1 MAARC
6 RGYLAGLQSWVSPRT
21 RQTLLGGEPFGSF
34 EHSYDA
40 LGGVAAA
47 DLLAFEADLKAS
59 RGWEFKYG
67 SRSWSVVEADGVRAL
82 LNNEAPAAV
91 QSSVRLDGGPPPLS
105 GPLGSAVGGL
115 GLCAPLYASAG
126 GAVTKPRVL
135 LIGGGGCALPP
146 VLRRALGA
154 TVTAVEPDDE
164 VRIIAREYFGAPAE
178 MAGDDAAEAA
188 PAVPTPGSWGHLV
201 GGCGATAVSEARSG
215 SFDIV
220 VVDAA
225 DGGNAPPDALASP
238 AFFADVGRVLAP
250 RTAVLAVNVVTRDP
264 ETFARVRDAAA
275 RVGGALFE
283 SELPAPLVAEGSPDF
298 ARLLFAVRG
307 DTSPSLAGHPLLAHV
322 DEGGEWVRGFRGLV

>member
-34 EHSYDA
+34 DQAYDA
-40 LGGVAAA
+40 LGGVADA

-67 SRSWSVVEADGVRAL
+67 SRNWSVVEADGVRAL
-82 LNNEAPAAV
+82 LNNTAPQTV
-91 QSSVRLDGGPPPLS
+91 QSSIRLDGGPPPLS

-115 GLCAPLYASAG
+115 GLCAPLYAAWGQRVAANPS
-126 GAVTKPRVL
+126 VL
-135 LIGGGGCALPP
+135 LLGGGGCALPP

-164 VRIIAREYFGAPAE
+164 VRSIACEYF
-178 MAGDDAAEAA
+178 DASCE
-188 PAVPTPGSWGHLV
+188 LV
-201 GGCGATAVSEARSG
+201 GGCGAEAVAKAGDG

-238 AFFADVGRVLAP
+238 AFFADVGRVLTEP
-250 RTAVLAVNVVTRDP
+250 AVLAVNVVARDA
-264 ETFARVRDAAA
+264 ETLARVRDAAKC
-275 RVGGALFE
+275 VGGKLFE
-283 SELPAPLVAEGSPDF
+283 CELPAPLVAEGSPDF

-307 DTSPSLAGHPLLAHV
+307 DAFPSLAGHHPLLAHV
-322 DEGGEWVRGFRGLV
+322 DEGELWVRGFRRL

>member
-1 MAARC
+1 MARLARC

-34 EHSYDA
+34 DQAYDA

-59 RGWEFKYG
+59 RGWEFLYG
-67 SRSWSVVEADGVRAL
+67 SRGWSVVEANGVRAL
-82 LNNEAPAAV
+82 LNNEAPQTV
-91 QSSVRLDGGPPPLS
+91 QSSIRVDGGPPPLS

-115 GLCAPLYASAG
+115 GLCAPLYASTG
-126 GAVTKPRVL
+126 QGRQKNPSVL
-135 LIGGGGCALPP
+135 VLGGGGCALPP

-164 VRIIAREYFGAPAE
+164 VRSIACEYF
-178 MAGDDAAEAA
+178 DASCE
-188 PAVPTPGSWGHLV
+188 LV
-201 GGCGATAVSEARSG
+201 GGCGAEAVAEARDG

-225 DGGNAPPDALASP
+225 EGGNAPPDALASP
-238 AFFADVGRVLAP
+238 AFFADVGRVLTEP
-250 RTAVLAVNVVTRDP
+250 AVLAVNVVARDA
-264 ETFARVRDAAA
+264 ETLARVRDATACA
-275 RVGGALFE
+275 GGARFE
-283 SELPAPLVAEGSPDF
+283 CELPAPLVAEGSPDF

-307 DTSPSLAGHPLLAHV
+307 DPVPHLEQHPLLAHI
-322 DEGGEWVRGFRGLV
+322 DEGEAWVRGFRGL

>member
-40 LGGVAAA
+40 LGGVADA
-47 DLLAFEADLKAS
+47 DLLAFEADLKS
-59 RGWEFKYG
+59 TRGWEFKYG
-67 SRSWSVVEADGVRAL
+67 SRNWSVVEADGVRAL
-82 LNNEAPAAV
+82 LNNTAPQTV
-91 QSSVRLDGGPPPLS
+91 QSSIRLDGGPPPLS

-126 GAVTKPRVL
+126 DVVANPSVL
-135 LIGGGGCALPP
+135 LLGAGGCALPP

-164 VRIIAREYFGAPAE
+164 VRRIACEYF
-178 MAGDDAAEAA
+178 DASC
-188 PAVPTPGSWGHLV
+188 GLV
-201 GGCGATAVSEARSG
+201 GGCGAEAVAKARDG

-225 DGGNAPPDALASP
+225 DGAGAPPAVLSTP
-238 AFFADVGRVLAP
+238 AFFADVGRVLTEP
-250 RTAVLAVNVVTRDP
+250 SVLAVNVVARDA
-264 ETFARVRDAAA
+264 ETLARVRDAAA
-275 RVGGALFE
+275 CVGGELFE
-283 SELPAPLVAEGSPDF
+283 CELPAPLVAEGSPDF

-307 DTSPSLAGHPLLAHV
+307 DAFPSLAGHHPLLAHV
-322 DEGGEWVRGFRGLV
+322 DEGELWMQGFRGLV

>member
-1 MAARC
+1 MARLARC

-34 EHSYDA
+34 EHAYDA

-67 SRSWSVVEADGVRAL
+67 SRNWSVVEADGVRAL

-115 GLCAPLYASAG
+115 GLCAPLYASA
-126 GAVTKPRVL
+126 AIPPPLANPSVL
-135 LIGGGGCALPP
+135 LLGGGGCALPP

-164 VRIIAREYFGAPAE
+164 VRSIACEYF
-178 MAGDDAAEAA
+178 DASCE
-188 PAVPTPGSWGHLV
+188 LV
-201 GGCGATAVSEARSG
+201 GGCGSEAVAAASDG
-215 SFDIV
+215 SFDVV

-250 RTAVLAVNVVTRDP
+250 TTAVLAVNVVPRDL
-264 ETFARVRDAAA
+264 ETFVRVRDAAA
-275 RVGGALFE
+275 GVGGALFE
-283 SELPAPLVAEGSPDF
+283 CVLPAPLIAGGSSSN

-307 DTSPSLAGHPLLAHV
+307 DALPSLAGHPLLAHV
-322 DEGGEWVRGFRGLV
+322 DEGELWVQGFRGLV

>member
-47 DLLAFEADLKAS
+47 DLLAFEADLKS
-59 RGWEFKYG
+59 TRGWEFKYG
-67 SRSWSVVEADGVRAL
+67 SRNWSVVEADGVRAL

-91 QSSVRLDGGPPPLS
+91 QSSIRLDGGPPPLS

-126 GAVTKPRVL
+126 GAVANPSVL
-135 LIGGGGCALPP
+135 LLGGGGCALPP
-146 VLRRALGA
+146 VLYNALRAR
-154 TVTAVEPDDE
+154 TTAVEPDDE
-164 VRIIAREYFGAPAE
+164 VRSIACEYFGAP
-178 MAGDDAAEAA
+178 GD
-188 PAVPTPGSWGHLV
+188 WGELV
-201 GGCGATAVSEARSG
+201 GGCGAEAVAAASDS

-238 AFFADVGRVLAP
+238 AFFADLGRVLAP
-250 RTAVLAVNVVTRDP
+250 RTAVLAVNVVARDA
-264 ETFARVRDAAA
+264 ETLARVRESAAG
-275 RVGGALFE
+275 VGGELFE
-283 SELPAPLVAEGSPDF
+283 CELPAPLVAEGSSSH

-307 DTSPSLAGHPLLAHV
+307 EPGPHLAEHPLLAHI
-322 DEGGEWVRGFRGLV
+322 DEGELWMRGFRGL

>member
-1 MAARC
+1 MGRLARC

-40 LGGVAAA
+40 LGGVDNA
-47 DLLAFEADLKAS
+47 DLLAFEADLKVS
-59 RGWEFKYG
+59 RGWEFLYG
-67 SRSWSVVEADGVRAL
+67 SRNWSVVEASGVHAL

-91 QSSVRLDGGPPPLS
+91 QSSIHVDGGPPPLS

-115 GLCAPLYASAG
+115 GLCVPLYAAWGQRVAANPS
-126 GAVTKPRVL
+126 VL
-135 LIGGGGCALPP
+135 LLGGGGCALPP

-164 VRIIAREYFGAPAE
+164 VRSIACEYF
-178 MAGDDAAEAA
+178 DASCE
-188 PAVPTPGSWGHLV
+188 LV
-201 GGCGATAVSEARSG
+201 GGCGAEAVAEARDG

-225 DGGNAPPDALASP
+225 EGGNAPPDALASP
-238 AFFADVGRVLAP
+238 AFFADVGRVLTEP
-250 RTAVLAVNVVTRDP
+250 AVLAVNVVARDA
-264 ETFARVRDAAA
+264 ETLAGVRDAAA
-275 RVGGALFE
+275 CVGGELFE
-283 SELPAPLVAEGSPDF
+283 CELPAPLVADGSPDF

-307 DTSPSLAGHPLLAHV
+307 DALPSLAGHPLLAHV
-322 DEGGEWVRGFRGLV
+322 DEGELWARGFRRL